1 MHRVERR
8 GGRARYPGGVGPGP
22 GVADLLD
29 HHLAHQVGRGPHPL
43 ADLGAAGE
51 PWAVQMLADRF
62 DGKPKQQTE
71 VTGADGGPIETRAIT
86 LDFSG
91 SRTVSAKT

>member
-1 MHRVERR
+1 MIAMEMIEAAMDSGIPPLERLPIWR
-8 GGRARYPGGVGPGP
+8 
-22 GVADLLD
+22 
-29 HHLAHQVGRGPHPL
+29 
-43 ADLGAAGE
+43 E
-51 PWAVQMLADRF
+51 IADRL

-91 SRTVSAKT
+91 STVSAKA